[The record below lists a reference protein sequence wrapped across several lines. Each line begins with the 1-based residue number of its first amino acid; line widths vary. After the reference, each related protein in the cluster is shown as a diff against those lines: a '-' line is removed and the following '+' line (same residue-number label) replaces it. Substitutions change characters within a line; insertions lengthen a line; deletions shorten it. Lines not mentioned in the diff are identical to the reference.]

1 MHMTQWY
8 YVDSNRQQLG
18 PVAQDQLVQ
27 QYRLGN
33 LTRDTLI
40 WRDGMGQWQP
50 LRDCA
55 NELGLPLPAAAIA
68 EPAPVQ
74 TRTESVEER
83 PLTGRAVFTAR
94 EPTYAQHAATHASH
108 AEAATGAQAGMT
120 ATAAESPYSP
130 PFAPLSHDIQ
140 AVVSGHVVQAGF
152 WKRYAASSIDGLL
165 LMLAFVAVW
174 IIASLAFG
182 FGISTLATD
191 MASGAL
197 SPLLILVLYLVP
209 IVVQAVYFTWMH
221 ASDYQ
226 ATIGKMAIGIKV
238 VRSDGVS
245 IMTGRSLSRWAAYF
259 FMHLFSCG
267 LSSVVSAFT
276 VGLGQRKQGLHDMIG
291 DTQVVDRW
299 AYTRFPDRQREELGA
314 VTITVIALT
323 ALLGVAYVLVL
334 LVAIPLM
341 SR

>member
-1 MHMTQWY
+1 MTQWY
-8 YVDSNRQQLG
+8 FVDSKQQQQG
-18 PVAQDQLVQ
+18 PVEKDQLLQ

-33 LTRDTLI
+33 LALDALV

-55 NELGLPLPAAAIA
+55 GELGLALPAVAAPAPAQA
-68 EPAPVQ
+68 EPEP
-74 TRTESVEER
+74 VEER

-94 EPTYAQHAATHASH
+94 EPAYAQHAAPHASQ
-108 AEAATGAQAGMT
+108 AEAVVAAAAAQAGV
-120 ATAAESPYSP
+120 AAAMADSPYSP
-130 PFAPLSHDIQ
+130 PHASLSHGTQ
-140 AVVSGHVVQAGF
+140 AVESGYVIQAGF
-152 WKRYAASSIDGLL
+152 WKRFAASSIDGLL
-165 LMLAFVAVW
+165 LMIAFVAVW

-182 FGISTLATD
+182 FGMSTLVTD
-191 MASGAL
+191 VASGVI

-209 IVVQAVYFTWMH
+209 IMVQAVYFTWMH

-226 ATIGKMAIGIKV
+226 ATVGKMAVGIKV
-238 VRSDGVS
+238 VRSDGDG
-245 IMTGRSLSRWAAYF
+245 IMTGRSLGRWAAYF

-299 AYTRFPDRQREELGA
+299 AYTRFPDRQREELGT

-334 LVAIPLM
+334 LIAIPSM
-341 SR
+341 GR